1 MKRGIIRIV
10 TGIVMILLQLI
21 SIAGQQSSNSSITN
35 PNLAFYIGLYSV
47 GITGVILLIFGIR
60 AYSKGLYSQN
70 VLHRKSQKISSVVKW
85 TSFSISAL
93 LVLYYLIYIV
103 VNIKDLSI
111 STWLMFIGTS
121 FFFTY
126 SLFYMYKKP
135 SCLFSGSLI
144 FIGSA
149 YLYGLLSN
157 LTWYIFYLSDLD
169 NYPAYV
175 MMELI
180 PCFVAGILYIV
191 IATMIYKEKFS
202 IRVVKILGYIA
213 FAMEITSR
221 ILSDII
227 LFNGFAFY
235 DIGALLF
242 TIFTIAIMFYISI
255 LDINSLQNESYIT
268 STTPY
273 YRESVSK
280 TTTSENNPP
289 RYKCEM
295 CAHLCEKVTYSKIV
309 DDMGIRYRN
318 LCDACIEIYNAVP
331 EIKQTAEA
339 QSNETT
345 EVTAKIRF
353 CRKCGSKLAED
364 ALFCTKC
371 GTKVITDEAQGE

>member
-21 SIAGQQSSNSSITN
+21 SIAGQQSSNSSVTN

-70 VLHRKSQKISSVVKW
+70 VLHRKGKKISSIVKW

-103 VNIKDLSI
+103 VNIKDISI

-180 PCFVAGILYIV
+180 PCLIAGILYIV

-202 IRVVKILGYIA
+202 IRVVKVLGYIA

-227 LFNGFAFY
+227 LFHGVAFY
-235 DIGALLF
+235 HRYSR
-242 TIFTIAIMFYISI
+242 TYH
-255 LDINSLQNESYIT
+255 
-268 STTPY
+268 
-273 YRESVSK
+273 YR
-280 TTTSENNPP
+280 
-289 RYKCEM
+289 
-295 CAHLCEKVTYSKIV
+295 
-309 DDMGIRYRN
+309 
-318 LCDACIEIYNAVP
+318 
-331 EIKQTAEA
+331 
-339 QSNETT
+339 
-345 EVTAKIRF
+345 
-353 CRKCGSKLAED
+353 
-364 ALFCTKC
+364 
-371 GTKVITDEAQGE
+371 

>member
-70 VLHRKSQKISSVVKW
+70 VLHRKGKKISSIVKW

-103 VNIKDLSI
+103 VNIKDISI

-135 SCLFSGSLI
+135 SYLFSGSLI
-144 FIGSA
+144 FVGSA

-180 PCFVAGILYIV
+180 PCLIAGILYLV

-202 IRVVKILGYIA
+202 IRVVKVLGYIA

-227 LFNGFAFY
+227 LFHGVAFY

-255 LDINSLQNESYIT
+255 LDINSLQNEPYIM
-268 STTPY
+268 STNPY
-273 YRESVSK
+273 RRETMSCA
-280 TTTSENNPP
+280 TASESNPP

-295 CAHLCEKVTYSKIV
+295 CDHLCEKVTYSKIV

-318 LCDACIEIYNAVP
+318 LCNACVEIYNAVP
-331 EIKQTAEA
+331 EIKQTSEA
-339 QSNETT
+339 PSNETT
-345 EVTAKIRF
+345 EVTAEILF
-353 CRKCGSKLAED
+353 CRKCGEKLNLD
-364 ALFCTKC
+364 SRFCHKC
-371 GTKVITDEAQGE
+371 GAEIIKE

>member
-21 SIAGQQSSNSSITN
+21 SIAGQQSSNSSVTN

-70 VLHRKSQKISSVVKW
+70 VLHRKGKKISSIVKW

-103 VNIKDLSI
+103 VNIKDISI

-180 PCFVAGILYIV
+180 PCLIAGILYIV

-202 IRVVKILGYIA
+202 IRVVKVLGYIA

-227 LFNGFAFY
+227 LFHGVAFY

-255 LDINSLQNESYIT
+255 LDINSLQNEPYIMFT
-268 STTPY
+268 NPY
-273 YRESVSK
+273 RRETMSCA
-280 TTTSENNPP
+280 TASESNPP

-295 CAHLCEKVTYSKIV
+295 CDHLCEKVTYSKIV

-318 LCDACIEIYNAVP
+318 LCNACVEIYNAVP
-331 EIKQTAEA
+331 EIKQTSEA
-339 QSNETT
+339 PSNETT
-345 EVTAKIRF
+345 EVTAEILF
-353 CRKCGSKLAED
+353 CRKCGEKLNLD
-364 ALFCTKC
+364 SRFCHKC
-371 GTKVITDEAQGE
+371 GAEIIKE